1 MLCWSIIA
9 FAPHGL
15 GQEYQGKQL
24 VRAELLAATNAVV
37 PGKPFTVGLLLR
49 MAPAWHTYWKFSG
62 DAGLPSEMKWKLPP
76 GWKIGEIQW
85 PIPLK
90 TIDPGDIQTYGYEN
104 EVLLMQEIT
113 PPNVVAGIGDAGNV
127 GRANHEP
134 GSSIP
139 ATTVKLSADASWL
152 VCERICIPGGATLQ
166 LELPASTT
174 SQLANTE
181 LFARYRRLLPQ
192 NWPGANVATA
202 DWSRVG
208 SDLRLKVTSETLAN
222 YSAVDFFPLPEQSTV
237 VGHPRI
243 ESRSKNEVVFR
254 IPIESSEKNLSSM
267 AGLLVFSHQPNGEDR
282 AAWQI
287 ATPTV
292 VSAARP
298 APVRGIF
305 TFLLFGF
312 LGGIIL
318 NLMPCVLPVISLK
331 IFGFIQQAGQSRQK
345 ILRSGVAFT
354 IGIFAWFITL
364 ALLLIA
370 LKAAGRDVTWGGFQ
384 FTNAYFV
391 LALSVIVL
399 VFALNLFGVFEISL
413 PQSMTRG
420 LLSTTERKDDLGS
433 FFQGVFATVLATPCT
448 APFLGTALGFAFSQ
462 SPAIIL
468 SMFVAI
474 AAGMSA
480 PYLLLSA
487 QPAWLRLLPK
497 PGPWMLHV
505 KQFMGF
511 LLLATLLFLLYV
523 LGAQRGLEGA
533 IWASCFLLVISVACW
548 MKGAFVV
555 PTASVLKRSVVLVLM
570 LVLVFMSGIYFIGD
584 KFHSG
589 NIASADSRLRGDW
602 QAFTPERLQ
611 TELEQGRFVFVDFTA
626 AWCLTCKFNEAS
638 VLESAEV
645 RQAFQR
651 HRIVKMKAD
660 WTNGDPAI
668 TKLLQHFGRP
678 GVPLYVLYPGKN
690 DEPIVFPE
698 LLTKSMVLE
707 KLETS
712 APHNKATGM
721 PRISVSSV
729 VNAPAEKVWAVIRRF
744 DAVVD
749 WLPFVKSSPIEDG
762 GDPTRVGCIRVLT
775 QTDGEVFREVLVALS
790 DAERSYSYT
799 FVSSPVPVRNHQTTL
814 HVLPITDGD
823 RSYVE
828 WSSRFEIDPECEAQL
843 VDLMNRNFLAGLR
856 NLAEKF
862 NRDRAASP

>member
-1 MLCWSIIA
+1 MLGLSIVA

-15 GQEYQGKQL
+15 AQEYQGKQL
-24 VRAELLAATNAVV
+24 VRAELLADTDTVV

-62 DAGLPSEMKWKLPP
+62 DAGLPTELKWKLPA

-113 PPNVVAGIGDAGNV
+113 PPTKLD
-127 GRANHEP
+127 
-134 GSSIP
+134 SSS
-139 ATTVKLSADASWL
+139 VKLSADASWL

-166 LELPASTT
+166 LELPVSTT
-174 SQLANTE
+174 TRPANAE
-181 LFARYRRLLPQ
+181 LFASYRRLLPQ
-192 NWPGANVATA
+192 NWPGANVATS

-208 SDLRLKVTSETLAN
+208 SDLRLKVASESLAS
-222 YSAVDFFPLPEQSTV
+222 YPAVDFFPLPEQNTV
-237 VGHPRI
+237 TGHPKI
-243 ESRSKNEVVFR
+243 ESRKKNEVVFR
-254 IPIESSEKNLSSM
+254 ISIESSEKKLSSM
-267 AGLLVFSHQPNGEDR
+267 AGLIVFAKQPNSEDR
-282 AAWQI
+282 SAWQMTSGTAGAQTGLSTPLS
-287 ATPTV
+287 AT
-292 VSAARP
+292 AP

-312 LGGIIL
+312 IGGIIL

-354 IGIFAWFITL
+354 IGIFAWFIAL

-370 LKAAGRDVTWGGFQ
+370 LKGAGRDVTWGGFQ

-391 LALSVIVL
+391 LVLSVIVL

-413 PQSMTRG
+413 PQSMTRS
-420 LLSTTERKDDLGS
+420 LLSTTERKDLLGS

-448 APFLGTALGFAFSQ
+448 APFLGTALGFAFTQ

-468 SMFVAI
+468 AMFVAI

-487 QPAWLRLLPK
+487 QPAWLRFLPRH
-497 PGPWMLHV
+497 GPWMLHV

-523 LGAQRGLEGA
+523 VGAQRGLEGA
-533 IWASCFLLVISVACW
+533 IWVSCFLLAISIACW

-555 PTASVLKRSVVLVLM
+555 PTSSAVKRSITFTLM
-570 LVLVFMSGIYFIGD
+570 LVLVFASGIYFIGN
-584 KFHSG
+584 KFHSAS
-589 NIASADSRLRGDW
+589 IASADSRLRGDW

-611 TELEQGRFVFVDFTA
+611 GELEQGRFVFVDFTA
-626 AWCLTCKFNEAS
+626 AWCLTCKFNEAN
-638 VLESAEV
+638 VLESADV
-645 RQAFQR
+645 REAFQR
-651 HRIVKMKAD
+651 HGIVKLKAD
-660 WTNGDPAI
+660 WTNGDPVI

-690 DEPIVFPE
+690 EEPIVFPE
-698 LLTKSMVLE
+698 LLTKSMLLE
-707 KLETS
+707 KLETASRPVASEYS
-712 APHNKATGM
+712 AAKN
-721 PRISVSSV
+721 
-729 VNAPAEKVWAVIRRF
+729 
-744 DAVVD
+744 
-749 WLPFVKSSPIEDG
+749 
-762 GDPTRVGCIRVLT
+762 
-775 QTDGEVFREVLVALS
+775 
-790 DAERSYSYT
+790 
-799 FVSSPVPVRNHQTTL
+799 
-814 HVLPITDGD
+814 
-823 RSYVE
+823 
-828 WSSRFEIDPECEAQL
+828 
-843 VDLMNRNFLAGLR
+843 
-856 NLAEKF
+856 
-862 NRDRAASP
+862 

>member
-1 MLCWSIIA
+1 MVCWSILA
-9 FAPHGL
+9 LAPHGL
-15 GQEYQGKQL
+15 GQRYQGKQL
-24 VRAELLAATNAVV
+24 VKAELLADTSTIV

-49 MAPAWHTYWKFSG
+49 MAPGWHTYWKFSG
-62 DAGLPSEMKWKLPP
+62 DAGLPTELKWKLPP
-76 GWKIGEIQW
+76 GWKIGDIQW

-90 TIDPGDIQTYGYEN
+90 TIDPGDIQTYGYVD
-104 EVLLMQEIT
+104 EVLLMQEVT
-113 PPNVVAGIGDAGNV
+113 PPPKIENSPIELG
-127 GRANHEP
+127 
-134 GSSIP
+134 
-139 ATTVKLSADASWL
+139 ADASWL
-152 VCERICIPGGATLQ
+152 VCEKICIPGSATLQ
-166 LELPASTT
+166 LELPISAT
-174 SQLANTE
+174 SRPANTE

-192 NWPGANVATA
+192 NWPGANVAA
-202 DWSRVG
+202 AEWRRAG
-208 SDLRLKVTSETLAN
+208 SDLRLKVTSEALAD
-222 YSAVDFFPLPEQSTV
+222 YPALEFFPLPDQATV
-237 VGHPRI
+237 VGHPTI
-243 ESRSKNEVVFR
+243 ESRNKNEIVFR
-254 IPIESSEKNLSSM
+254 IPIESSGKNLSSI
-267 AGLLVFSHQPNGEDR
+267 AGLIVFSEQPNGEDR

-287 ATPTV
+287 AVPST

-298 APVRGIF
+298 APARGIF

-318 NLMPCVLPVISLK
+318 NLMTCVLPVISLK

-354 IGIFAWFITL
+354 LGIFAWFIVL

-413 PQSMTRG
+413 PQSVTRG
-420 LLSTTERKDDLGS
+420 LLSTTARKDDLGS

-462 SPAIIL
+462 SAAIIL
-468 SMFVAI
+468 AMFIAI

-487 QPAWLRLLPK
+487 QPAWLRFLPK

-555 PTASVLKRSVVLVLM
+555 PTASAAKRNVVIFLM
-570 LVLVFMSGIYFIGD
+570 LVLVFASGIYFIGD
-584 KFHSG
+584 KFHSA

-611 TELEQGRFVFVDFTA
+611 AELEQGRTVFVDFTA

-645 RQAFQR
+645 REAFQR
-651 HRIVKMKAD
+651 HAIVKLKAD
-660 WTNGDPAI
+660 WTNGDPVI
-668 TKLLQHFGRP
+668 TKLLQQFGRP

-690 DEPIVFPE
+690 EEPIVFPE
-698 LLTKSMVLE
+698 LLTKGMVLD
-707 KLETS
+707 KLET
-712 APHNKATGM
+712 
-721 PRISVSSV
+721 IS
-729 VNAPAEKVWAVIRRF
+729 R
-744 DAVVD
+744 
-749 WLPFVKSSPIEDG
+749 
-762 GDPTRVGCIRVLT
+762 T
-775 QTDGEVFREVLVALS
+775 VAS
-790 DAERSYSYT
+790 
-799 FVSSPVPVRNHQTTL
+799 Q
-814 HVLPITDGD
+814 
-823 RSYVE
+823 
-828 WSSRFEIDPECEAQL
+828 
-843 VDLMNRNFLAGLR
+843 
-856 NLAEKF
+856 
-862 NRDRAASP
+862 